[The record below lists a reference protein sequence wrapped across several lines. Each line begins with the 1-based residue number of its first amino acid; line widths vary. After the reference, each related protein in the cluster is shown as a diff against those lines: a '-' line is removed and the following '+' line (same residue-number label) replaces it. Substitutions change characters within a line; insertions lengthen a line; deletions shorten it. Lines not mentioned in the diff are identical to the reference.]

1 MLNFHHKTYILLLT
15 MAVGMKIY
23 YIQWIFKQTLIL
35 ITNYYLF
42 IVQYGDVAQFF
53 YWNNILH
60 TRTLASVCCI
70 FVSETKNK
78 Q

>member
-1 MLNFHHKTYILLLT
+1 
-15 MAVGMKIY
+15 MAININMKIY

-53 YWNNILH
+53 Y
-60 TRTLASVCCI
+60 
-70 FVSETKNK
+70 
-78 Q
+78 